1 MPWRPFS
8 ERLLDIEAFE
18 VASMLDSVPVKKK
31 KVEDPGGKWMLV
43 LLGDETDETDET
55 SRSDKR
61 LKLHVNLKR

>member
-31 KVEDPGGKWMLV
+31 KVEDPGGKWMHV
-43 LLGDETDETDET
+43 LRATKPTKHRGAT
-55 SRSDKR
+55 SG
-61 LKLHVNLKR
+61 